1 MAEERVQI
9 AFPYY
14 ELEATGSDAGVR
26 ISAYISTEG
35 GDPRQPSADE
45 IAAHLRD
52 WLQAAGAYSTT
63 IVRRIDR
70 AQVSV
75 D

>member
-1 MAEERVQI
+1 MAEERAQI

-14 ELEATGSDAGVR
+14 QLQATGGNAGVQ
-26 ISAYISTEG
+26 ITAYVSTEG

-52 WLQAAGAYSTT
+52 WLQATGAFSTAT
-63 IVRRIDR
+63 ARRIDR
-70 AQVSV
+70 TQVTL
-75 D
+75 

>member
-1 MAEERVQI
+1 MAEERAQI

-35 GDPRQPSADE
+35 GDPRQPDADE

-52 WLQAAGAYSTT
+52 WLQATGAFSTT
-63 IVRRIDR
+63 TARRIDR
-70 AQVSV
+70 TQVTL
-75 D
+75 